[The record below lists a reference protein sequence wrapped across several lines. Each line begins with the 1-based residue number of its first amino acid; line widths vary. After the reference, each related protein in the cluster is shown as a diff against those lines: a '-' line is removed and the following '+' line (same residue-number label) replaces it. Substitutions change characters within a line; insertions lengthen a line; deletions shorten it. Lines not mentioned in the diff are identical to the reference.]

1 MRQLD
6 GATLLAP
13 GSHIA
18 PGDPADPIAVS
29 GRVGDPNG
37 KPIAGATIDVWQ
49 ASSTGLHDVHGPTLE
64 ELDLRAR
71 FLTDADG
78 RYSFLTVLRHRPS
91 LIHFRLS
98 APGYQELVT
107 ALYIADDPQIESD
120 AVFVVT
126 PAFLI
131 AAQPRL
137 SYNFVLARATAAS
150 APS

>member
-6 GATLLAP
+6 GAPLLAL

-18 PGDPADPIAVS
+18 AGDLADAIAVS

-37 KPIAGATIDVWQ
+37 KPIAGAMIDVRQ
-49 ASSTGLHDVHGPTLE
+49 ASSTGHYDSQDLTPEGPG
-64 ELDLRAR
+64 LRAR

-78 RYSFLTVLRHRPS
+78 RYSFHTVLGHRPG
-91 LIHFRLS
+91 LILFRLS

-107 ALYIADDPQIESD
+107 VLYIADDPHLESD
-120 AVFVVT
+120 AVFAVS

-131 AAQPRL
+131 AAQPRI

-150 APS
+150 EPS